1 MSSRAGRRG
10 ACSAACAAAWRPRW
24 TRGSTPRIDRTVHD
38 LAQHLS
44 AVQPLLDRYGYAAV
58 FVAVFVEGMG
68 IPAPGQTLLIAAALL
83 AGRGELSVALVLATA
98 VLASAGGNLAG
109 YWLGRSGGRRILDRI
124 GAEARLERMQRL
136 FEKRGGVLVAFGR
149 FVDGTRQLA
158 GIVAGSLDM
167 PVASFFAWNLLG
179 AVVWGGVWSLGPVV
193 FEEHAA
199 LLGAAFHSLRPLL
212 LPAAAIGVIFALR
225 WLKRGQAAPPGA
237 ADSPS
242 NGDARRW

>member
-1 MSSRAGRRG
+1 M
-10 ACSAACAAAWRPRW
+10 
-24 TRGSTPRIDRTVHD
+24 HD
-38 LAQHLS
+38 LAQHLG

-58 FVAVFVEGMG
+58 FLAVFVEGMG

-98 VLASAGGNLAG
+98 VLASATGNLAG

-124 GAEARLERMQRL
+124 GAGARLERMQRL
-136 FEKRGGVLVAFGR
+136 FEQRGGVLVAFGR

-167 PVASFFAWNLLG
+167 PAPTFFAWNVLG

-193 FEEHAA
+193 FEHHAA
-199 LLGAAFHSLRPLL
+199 RLGAAFHALRPLL
-212 LPAAAIGVIFALR
+212 LPAAVIGVLFALR
-225 WLKRGQAAPPGA
+225 WLKRGPALA
-237 ADSPS
+237 ADTADSRS
-242 NGDARRW
+242 NGDAREW